1 MGNHRKSNTYR
12 RILVAAL
19 AVGVVGVPSAAMA
32 RADWPSPGGSG
43 QQSGNAANAAGTG
56 WWSNNT
62 WHRDWNQGANQQWPA
77 PGGGGRGGAAGRPPA
92 GGPQAPGGAA
102 QAPGGAP
109 QAPGGAPEQPPAG
122 APGQP
127 TAAPDTSQTGA
138 PEPWSG
144 PPSKPTHH
152 HHWKPKPPSEPAPEP
167 SASTAAPAPSDTP
180 ADSPSPSA
188 TDSPSPSATDTGS
201 ATADRILEL
210 VNAERGKAGCSD
222 LKLNDTLT
230 KAAQAH
236 SDDMAAH
243 KNMSH
248 TGSDGTSPGDRITKA
263 GYTWSAYGE
272 NVAYGFSTPE
282 QVMSAWMS
290 SPGHKANILNC
301 GFKEIGVGLSQP
313 GSYWTQDFGTPK

>member
-1 MGNHRKSNTYR
+1 MGNHRKNNRYR
-12 RILVAAL
+12 RILIAAL
-19 AVGVVGVPSAAMA
+19 AVGVVGVPSAALA
-32 RADWPSPGGSG
+32 RADWPGPGGSG
-43 QQSGNAANAAGTG
+43 QQSGDAANAATTG
-56 WWSNNT
+56 WWSNSN

-77 PGGGGRGGAAGRPPA
+77 PGADGQGSAA
-92 GGPQAPGGAA
+92 GGPPA
-102 QAPGGAP
+102 GAP
-109 QAPGGAPEQPPAG
+109 QAPGGAH
-122 APGQP
+122 GQP
-127 TAAPDTSQTGA
+127 TTAPDTSQTGA
-138 PEPWSG
+138 PKPWGG
-144 PPSKPTHH
+144 PPSKPTRH

-167 SASTAAPAPSDTP
+167 SSSTAAPAPSDPP
-180 ADSPSPSA
+180 ADAPSPSASDSPSPSA
-188 TDSPSPSATDTGS
+188 SDSGS
-201 ATADRILEL
+201 KTADSILKL

-222 LKLNDTLT
+222 LKLNDTLS

-243 KNMSH
+243 KNMAH

-290 SPGHKANILNC
+290 SSGHKANILNC

-313 GSYWTQDFGTPK
+313 GSYWTQDFGTPKQ